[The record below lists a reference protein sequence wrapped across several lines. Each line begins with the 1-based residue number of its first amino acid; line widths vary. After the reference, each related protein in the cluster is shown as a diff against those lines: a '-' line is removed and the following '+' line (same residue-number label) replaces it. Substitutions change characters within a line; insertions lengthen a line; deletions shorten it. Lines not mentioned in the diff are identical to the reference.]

1 MSKDTR
7 IWISSEALF
16 IKAKSWKQPPCP
28 NNEELVEYIMALY
41 RGNNYANIKMMI
53 EKNMKQH
60 EYVLDV

>member
-1 MSKDTR
+1 MAKDTR

-16 IKAKSWKQPPCP
+16 IKAKGWKQPHCP